1 MTAATRHDAITGL
14 VFVAAA
20 AVSIVL
26 MSGALYLAQRWLGL
40 EDLDLV
46 IESIVSL
53 VVMLG
58 GGSIAAV
65 KYRRSGSE

>member
-1 MTAATRHDAITGL
+1 

-26 MSGALYLAQRWLGL
+26 MSGALYLAQRWLGRD
-40 EDLDLV
+40 DLDLL
-46 IESIVSL
+46 IESVVSL